1 MKKYIKDLKSERE
14 TIKMFLRE
22 QLKLHKTSINVANT
36 TESAE
41 NAKIIELLQ
50 YQHQN
55 LTEDNG

>member
-14 TIKMFLRE
+14 AIKMFLRE
-22 QLKLHKTSINVANT
+22 QLKLHKTSINVANAI
-36 TESAE
+36 ESAE

>member
-14 TIKMFLRE
+14 AIKMFLRE

-41 NAKIIELLQ
+41 NAKIIELVQ

>member
-14 TIKMFLRE
+14 AIKMFLRE